1 MNTFIDEKD
10 WNALVRRN
18 TPHMLRAAYAILHSK
33 EDAQDAVQDAFLK
46 LLRYQPH
53 FHDTQHEKAWLLRVT
68 INIAKNDLKLLRRM
82 APLFSEDAP
91 VAQTAQS
98 SQGEHSPVLEA
109 VLALPDAYRIIIHLY
124 YYEGYSIKEIA
135 QITRLPAATVG
146 TRLARGRQKL
156 ALLLE
161 GETLL

>member
-10 WNALVRRN
+10 WDALVRRN
-18 TPHMLRAAYAILHSK
+18 TPHMLRAAYAILHSAD
-33 EDAQDAVQDAFLK
+33 DAQDAVQDAFIK

-53 FHDTQHEKAWLLRVT
+53 FHDTEHEKAWLLRVT
-68 INIAKNDLKLLRRM
+68 INIAKNDLRLLRRM
-82 APLFSEDAP
+82 APMPLQEPAA
-91 VAQTAQS
+91 VQEAR
-98 SQGEHSPVLEA
+98 SPVLEA

-135 QITRLPAATVG
+135 QIMRLPAATVG

-156 ALLLE
+156 AALLE
-161 GETLL
+161 GETLT

>member
-33 EDAQDAVQDAFLK
+33 EDAQDAVQDAFIK
-46 LLRYQPH
+46 LLRYQPR
-53 FHDTQHEKAWLLRVT
+53 FHDTEHEKAWLLRVT
-68 INIAKNDLKLLRRM
+68 INIAKNDLRLLRRM
-82 APLFSEDAP
+82 APMPLQEPAA
-91 VAQTAQS
+91 VQ
-98 SQGEHSPVLEA
+98 EERSPVLEA

-135 QITRLPAATVG
+135 QIMRLPAATVG

-156 ALLLE
+156 AALLE
-161 GETLL
+161 GETLT